1 MLKLSQLEING
12 FKTFVEPV
20 ALSIS
25 DGITAIVGPN
35 GCGKSNLSEAMT
47 WVLGEQSAKS
57 LRGARMEDV
66 IFSGSAGRKPVGLA
80 EVTLTLEADESFPAS
95 QEGRITIA
103 RRVHR
108 SGQSLYRLNGKTVRL
123 KEIKDLLMDTGL
135 GIRAYSVIEQ
145 GKIGLILSGKPQE
158 RRRLIEEAA
167 GITRYKSRKRIAEV
181 KLEEATANLL
191 RLDDI
196 VSEVERSLRSLKR
209 QASAA
214 RRFKERQTIFQD
226 LHDRVLRGRWFLL
239 SSRLESQ
246 TEQIAELTDTEA
258 SQTALLARDE
268 AALVEG
274 REALD
279 TQASALAERHEEAAK
294 LLAQIEGRQT
304 FLEGARNTIKDTQ
317 ERLERGNKQAEE
329 RRRATADLRGAVG
342 ELDERTTQLA
352 ESRDEAA
359 KQVAVDD
366 NQIAE
371 SERAVAESQR
381 KQEADRQA
389 LLTSLSAVNR
399 FKSQLQQQQVEIERR
414 TLRGRYLDEE
424 AARLSKQVAEAEGAQ
439 ARIAEGLEQS
449 EAALAETTETR
460 HAKANALETLLERE
474 SKLGDERRAQENA
487 LSELAQRQR
496 ILEDLGRKAVEHRKT
511 LVEALEKIGV
521 DRPKFLADHLRTA
534 AGWERGVDHFLGA
547 LADAVVVTG
556 ETDVLDLAQ
565 RLSAADASGSL
576 VAWRGETGAG
586 ADAPNPTNTVVDD
599 PAIAFS
605 LAEALDLPAEL
616 AGALPPAYLVA
627 EGADAARLA
636 AAYPGI
642 AFITRDRLWAQ
653 GGVVHVR
660 GERAAP
666 GVLARERELEE
677 IRAAIPETEENITRI
692 VAELADARSA
702 RTVVAGEV
710 QKLEERIAELRRE
723 SAVAHARRQ
732 DAGVRLEKLQ
742 AAHQTV
748 TTEHGELMVQLEDAG
763 RRHRDI
769 GTELAAA
776 EANHVQVDE
785 ALAAAQVAVD
795 RSREIRE
802 SLRTEGA
809 GRRARLEL
817 LDERLQAHHQE
828 CARVRRQTDEAE
840 RQVVAWQR
848 ERDSLVARTAEL
860 EDAVKVAETEL
871 QEALEKRAV
880 AQETVLERQRELDL
894 QRESLREVET
904 RVVATREAR
913 DATRQSLERAR
924 VEDARV
930 RQDAEHLS
938 QAFWEAFA
946 KLLPGA
952 EPPPAAI
959 QSVLEPAGVEGEEGE
974 ANEVADGADPSDAVA
989 SDAESAERGA
999 EADPSSDG
1007 DSMSA
1012 EAAAPVGQETGE
1024 AAVADDGEE
1033 GSVAQEGEGAGIVD
1047 GDEDPLSKLEVVEVE
1062 PVDAETL
1069 GDLEGEMTRA
1079 KASLERFGPVNV
1091 LAADEYDEQQE
1102 RHGFLTVQRRDV
1114 AESVKS
1120 LRETIQEI
1128 NDASSLRFKETFQ
1141 QVNVTFGETFTK
1153 LFRGGEAE
1161 MRLLDEEDLLE
1172 SGIEIMARPPGK
1184 RAQNIMLLSGGEKAL
1199 TAIALLFALFQT
1211 KPSPFCILDEVD
1223 APLDD
1228 ANVLRYVDVLK
1239 EMAQDTQFLVIT
1251 HNKLTMEAAST
1262 LYGVTME
1269 EKGVS
1274 KVVAVEMD
1282 GVDPAQ
1288 EVIGAA

>member
-12 FKTFVEPV
+12 FKTFVDPV

-25 DGITAIVGPN
+25 EGITAIVGPN

-57 LRGARMEDV
+57 LRGSRMEDV
-66 IFSGSAGRKPVGLA
+66 IFSGSAARKPVGLA
-80 EVTLTLEADESFPAS
+80 EVTLTLEADDSFPAS
-95 QEGRITIA
+95 QDGRIVIA

-145 GKIGLILSGKPQE
+145 GKIGMILSGKPQE

-167 GITRYKSRKRIAEV
+167 GITRYKARKRLAEV
-181 KLEEATANLL
+181 KLEEATGNLL

-214 RRFKERQTIFQD
+214 RRFKERQTVFED
-226 LHDRVLRGRWFLL
+226 LHGRVLRGRWYLL
-239 SSRLESQ
+239 SERLAAQ
-246 TEQIAELTDTEA
+246 THHIAELTDTDA
-258 SQTALLARDE
+258 SETALLARDE

-279 TQASALAERHEEAAK
+279 AQASALAERHEEAAK

-304 FLEGARNTIKDTQ
+304 FLEGARNTIKDTEQ
-317 ERLERGNKQAEE
+317 RLERGDKQAEE
-329 RRRATADLRGAVG
+329 RRKATAELRGAVG

-352 ESRDEAA
+352 ASRDEAA
-359 KQVAVDD
+359 KQVAVDES
-366 NQIAE
+366 QIAD

-389 LLTSLSAVNR
+389 LLASLSSVNR
-399 FKSQLQQQQVEIERR
+399 FKSALQQQQVEIERR

-424 AARLSKQVAEAEGAQ
+424 AARLGKQVAEAESSQ
-439 ARIAEGLEQS
+439 ARIVESLEQS
-449 EAALAETTETR
+449 EAALVETTQTR
-460 HAKANALETLLERE
+460 HTKANALETLLERE
-474 SKLGDERRAQENA
+474 SKLGDERRALETA
-487 LSELAQRQR
+487 LSELLQRRR
-496 ILEDLGRKAVEHRKT
+496 ILEDLGRKAVEHRKS
-511 LVEALEKIGV
+511 LVEALETIGIE
-521 DRPKFLADHLRTA
+521 RPRFLADHLRTA
-534 AGWERGVDHFLGA
+534 AGWEHGVDHFLGA
-547 LADAVVVTG
+547 LADAVVVAG

-576 VAWRGETGAG
+576 VAWRGDAKDH
-586 ADAPNPTNTVVDD
+586 ADGSSKAHALVDD

-636 AAYPGI
+636 ADYPGI
-642 AFITRDRLWAQ
+642 AFISRDRLWAQ

-677 IRAAIPETEENITRI
+677 IRAAIPETEEKITTI

-732 DAGVRLEKLQ
+732 DADVRLDKLR
-742 AAHQTV
+742 AAHGNV

-776 EANHVQVDE
+776 EANHGQVDV
-785 ALAAAQVAVD
+785 ALAEAQVAVD
-795 RSREIRE
+795 RSRELRE

-840 RQVVAWQR
+840 RQGVAWQR
-848 ERDSLVARTAEL
+848 ERDSLASRAAEL
-860 EDAVKVAETEL
+860 EAAVKVAETEL
-871 QEALEKRAV
+871 QEALEKRAA
-880 AQETVLERQRELDL
+880 AQETVLERQRELDQ

-913 DATRQSLERAR
+913 DATRQRLERAR

-930 RQDAEHLS
+930 RQDGEHLS

-959 QSVLEPAGVEGEEGE
+959 RSLLEPAVGEGE
-974 ANEVADGADPSDAVA
+974 DGDSA
-989 SDAESAERGA
+989 SDGTASDGTVSDGEGGVA
-999 EADPSSDG
+999 EAD
-1007 DSMSA
+1007 A
-1012 EAAAPVGQETGE
+1012 QAAGE
-1024 AAVADDGEE
+1024 ARSASTEPDQVVEAVGEE
-1033 GSVAQEGEGAGIVD
+1033 EAPGSEARPVDAGEEDAEEQADAVSVEE
-1047 GDEDPLSKLEVVEVE
+1047 EDPLSKLEVVDVE
-1062 PVDAETL
+1062 PVDADRLAELET
-1069 GDLEGEMTRA
+1069 EMTRA
-1079 KASLERFGPVNV
+1079 KTSLDRFGPVNV

-1128 NDASSLRFKETFQ
+1128 NEASSLRFRETFQ

-1199 TAIALLFALFQT
+1199 TAIALLFALFRT

-1228 ANVLRYVDVLK
+1228 ANVLRYIEVLK

-1274 KVVAVEMD
+1274 KVVSVEMD